1 MTYDKLQ
8 SILPNDEIHYISDST
23 QFFIDNKIKSKQFK
37 NNTFILFEYTIDYID
52 NTLELLNKNNIKYS
66 IYTDELDLQYIII

>member
-1 MTYDKLQ
+1 MTYNNLQ

-52 NTLELLNKNNIKYS
+52 NTIKLLNKNNIKYS
-66 IYTDELDLQYIII
+66 IYTDDLDLQYIII